1 MNLTYV
7 TNIPQLCP
15 VKKVLRAVFTTA
27 FQRCVLPGSTVRIA
41 QCHLVCDCVFTT
53 PVVNHIVSTK
63 VRHLSPWQT
72 FFRCVFEH
80 KALENTCEY
89 FAFLGTRNLQQ
100 IAGLWQQVIKVLE
113 AWLLGKWDKGNAP
126 CFSGTVISRM

>member
-1 MNLTYV
+1 MPANYFLEIRIYIYIIIFMFISVFIFMYIYMPCVKFLTDQYRSYS
-7 TNIPQLCP
+7 PP
-15 VKKVLRAVFTTA
+15 ESPE
-27 FQRCVLPGSTVRIA
+27 QRCVLPGSTVRSA

-53 PVVNHIVSTK
+53 PVVNHIVPTK

-89 FAFLGTRNLQQ
+89 FAF
-100 IAGLWQQVIKVLE
+100 
-113 AWLLGKWDKGNAP
+113 
-126 CFSGTVISRM
+126 